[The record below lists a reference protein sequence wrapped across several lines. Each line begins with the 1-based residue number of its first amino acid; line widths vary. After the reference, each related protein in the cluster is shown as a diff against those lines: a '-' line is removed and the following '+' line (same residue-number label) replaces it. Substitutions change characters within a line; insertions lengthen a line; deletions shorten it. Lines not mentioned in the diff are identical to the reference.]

1 MVGGQGFGVVGDRRK
16 LIEVALPLDAI
27 NAASAREKSIRHGHP
42 STLHLWWARRPL
54 AACRAVL
61 FASLVDDPSARPDR
75 FPTEEA
81 QDRERERLFGLIG
94 ELVLWESSNNPDV
107 LGRARAEIAASCDG
121 GLPAVL
127 DPCAGGGSIPLE
139 AQHLGLEA
147 HAGDLNPVAVLINKA
162 LVEIPPRFA
171 GRAPVNPQAQEAA
184 SQLGSWAGAQGLAAD
199 VKHYGKW
206 MRDQAEKRI
215 GRLYPKVDLPAGH
228 GGGEATVI
236 AWLWTRTATCPNP
249 VCGAEA
255 PLASSWWLSKKK
267 GREAWVNPVVDEAAR
282 TVRYEIGAGPGGPPE
297 APKQGRAQFACI
309 FCGAAIPGDG
319 VKAQAQTGGLGARLM
334 AVVAQGD
341 RRRVYLPP
349 TPEHEQ
355 QALACLPPTDP
366 PAGRLPDEALGF
378 RVQRYGM
385 TEWADLFTA
394 RQLTALCQFSGLVDQ
409 ARDQARADA
418 LAAGMSDDPTPLR
431 DGGTGAT
438 AYAEAVSVYLAFAA
452 SKCADYWS
460 NGCSWLSAGDTVGHV
475 FARQAISM
483 IWDFAEANPFSGS
496 TGNWLGMVDW
506 TQKALAQT
514 PAEGVGAVVQRDAAA
529 SGVSPAVVSCDP
541 PYYDNIGYADLS
553 DFFYVWLRRSLGG
566 VFPEVCS
573 TLLAP
578 KADELIAAPYRHG
591 GDKQAAKAFFE
602 DGLGQVFAKLREA
615 QDRRFPMSVY
625 YAFKQAETTDSGGTA
640 STGWETFLEGLVGAG
655 LQITGTWP
663 MRTERPGRTRQIAS
677 NALASSIVLVCR
689 PRPDEAP
696 TASRR
701 EFLDRLAA
709 ELPDALGRLRAAN
722 IAPVDLA
729 QAAIGPGMAVYSR
742 YSRVIEADG
751 TPMGIRAAL
760 AAVNAVLDETLDTS
774 DAELDADSRWALT
787 WFAAHGFE
795 PGGYGQAEQLS
806 KARNTSVQGLVDAG
820 IAESRAGKVRLL
832 ARHELDEHWNPAAD
846 RRPTAW
852 EAVNHLARAL
862 ETGGEQPA
870 AALLRQLGG
879 LADAARDLAYRLHHT
894 ADRRG
899 QTADAFSYN
908 ALIQTWPEL
917 TLLAHTPPETQ
928 AHLGFNP

>member
-1 MVGGQGFGVVGDRRK
+1 MGDRRK

-27 NAASAREKSIRHGHP
+27 NVASAREKSIRHGHP

-81 QDRERERLFGLIG
+81 QDRERERLFGLIE
-94 ELVLWESSNNPDV
+94 ELVLWENSNNPDV

-127 DPCAGGGSIPLE
+127 DPFAGGGSIPLE
-139 AQHLGLEA
+139 AQRLGLEA

-199 VKHYGKW
+199 VEHYGKW
-206 MRDQAEKRI
+206 MRNRAEKRI
-215 GRLYPKVDLPAGH
+215 GHLYPKVDLPAGH

-255 PLASSWWLSKKK
+255 PLASSWWLSKRK
-267 GREAWVNPVVDEAAR
+267 GREAWVNPVVDQAAR

-309 FCGAAIPGDG
+309 FCGAAIPGNG

-378 RVQRYGM
+378 TAQRYGM
-385 TEWADLFTA
+385 TEWASLFTA

-418 LAAGMSDDPTPLR
+418 LAAAMSDDPTPLR
-431 DGGTGAT
+431 DGGTGAH
-438 AYAEAVSVYLAFAA
+438 AYAEAVSVYLAFAVDRVA
-452 SKCADYWS
+452 M
-460 NGCSWLSAGDTVGHV
+460 AGNSLCRWNAVGEKAQH
-475 FARQAISM
+475 FFGRQTISM
-483 IWDFAEANPFSGS
+483 IWDFAEANPMFTATGSLETSFSIAADVLEVLASADSLPGE
-496 TGNWLGMVDW
+496 
-506 TQKALAQT
+506 AL
-514 PAEGVGAVVQRDAAA
+514 QRDAAA
-529 SGVSPAVVSCDP
+529 SEVSPVVVSTDP

-553 DFFYVWLRRSLGG
+553 DFFYVWLRRTLGG

-578 KADELIAAPYRHG
+578 KADELIAAPHRYG
-591 GDKQAAKAFFE
+591 GDKKQAERFFE
-602 DGLGQVFAKLREA
+602 DGLGQVFAQLREA

-663 MRTERPGRTRQIAS
+663 MRTELANRMRSQAS

-696 TASRR
+696 AASRR
-701 EFLDRLAA
+701 EFLDCLAA

-751 TPMGIRAAL
+751 TSMGIRAAL
-760 AAVNAVLDETLDTS
+760 AAVNAVLDETLDAS

-846 RRPTAW
+846 LRPTAW

-870 AALLRQLGG
+870 AALLRQLGS

-917 TLLAHTPPETQ
+917 TLLAHKPPETQ
-928 AHLGFNP
+928 THLGFNT